1 VDIDPVIALRTV
13 DRDEPV
19 RLALRRQAQE
29 AGHGDVA
36 GKLAG
41 GAAVG
46 RLAVLRDEAAID
58 QDGGAVGEAERRD
71 HLIAGAAI
79 ARRRAEIEL
88 MVVGEA
94 AAHADAVIVERL
106 GCRERSR
113 QRAGRG
119 GNGGVALGDEAFLP
133 EQALDLPGAEPEQG
147 EERAGGEHAGPEQR
161 AAARHD
167 GVAWLTQSRESVRVR
182 WSRIDERALPMDH
195 ASFDRRAAR
204 ASSG

>member
-133 EQALDLPGAEPEQG
+133 EQALDLPGA
-147 EERAGGEHAGPEQR
+147 GPEQR

-204 ASSG
+204 A